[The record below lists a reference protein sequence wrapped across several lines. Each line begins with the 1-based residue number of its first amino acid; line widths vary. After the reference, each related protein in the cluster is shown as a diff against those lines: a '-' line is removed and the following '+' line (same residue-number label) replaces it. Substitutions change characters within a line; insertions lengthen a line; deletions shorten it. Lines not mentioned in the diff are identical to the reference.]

1 MYILS
6 SEKAEMYMLSVI
18 KNVVDLVGD
27 FISANL
33 GGFISSSV
41 IAFGGF
47 LIKYIYQNQGVRSS
61 IYTGWWEQHIYKI
74 GDDNCSGKVVKTDY
88 YLLKH
93 SKNKYSGS
101 LVINIEGIIRRM
113 EPRTGRAWN
122 VSGYLADEV
131 LTLLYRA
138 HEGQKSRG
146 CIYVRMK
153 SNDDYQGYYLE
164 EHQDGKVDKTPLI
177 IRKVTDAEKIKSL
190 TEWNKKAKQQDKLK
204 KKLARIR

>member
-1 MYILS
+1 MVNI
-6 SEKAEMYMLSVI
+6 I
-18 KNVVDLVGD
+18 KNILYYVGN
-27 FISANL
+27 FISTNA
-33 GGFISSSV
+33 GGFITSSV
-41 IAFGGF
+41 IAIISF
-47 LIKYIYQNQGVRSS
+47 LIKYIYQNHGIRSS
-61 IYTGWWEQHIYKI
+61 IYTGWWEQCIYKI
-74 GDDNCSGKVVKTDY
+74 GDNNCSGDVIKTDY

-113 EPRTGRAWN
+113 EPTTGRTWN

-146 CIYVRMK
+146 CIYVKMK

-164 EHQDGKVDKTPLI
+164 EHQDGKIDKIPLI
-177 IRKVTDAEKIKSL
+177 IRKVTNVEKIKYLSK
-190 TEWNKKAKQQDKLK
+190 WNKKAKQQDKSK